1 MRFKLY
7 NIGQVVKKL
16 KINKETIR
24 YYEKIGL
31 LKDTKRDGNGY
42 RIYTDDDIEIL
53 QFILMAKE
61 YEFTL
66 KEIAILLAKVFP
78 RVSGLNQNEVTD
90 IVDNKINEIDKKI
103 EELSVIRKVLIKV
116 KSNVLINKNV
126 CYFGKS
132 IEEII
137 NL

>member
-1 MRFKLY
+1 MY

-31 LKDTKRDGNGY
+31 LENTNRNSNGD
-42 RIYTDDDIEIL
+42 RIYTDDDIERIK
-53 QFILMAKE
+53 FILMAKE
-61 YEFTL
+61 YDFTL
-66 KEIAILLAKVFP
+66 KEIAILLKKVFP
-78 RVSGLNQNEVTD
+78 KSSGLKED
-90 IVDNKINEIDKKI
+90 EIIEMVDDKIDEIDKKI
-103 EELSVIRKVLIKV
+103 EELNLMRKVLIKI
-116 KSNVLINKNV
+116 KNNVLINKNV

-132 IEEII
+132 KEEIV

>member
-1 MRFKLY
+1 MLKLY
-7 NIGQVVKKL
+7 NICQVIKKL

-31 LKDTKRDGNGY
+31 LKETKRDSNGY

-53 QFILMAKE
+53 QFILTAKE
-61 YEFTL
+61 YDFTL
-66 KEIAILLAKVFP
+66 KEIAILLTKVFP
-78 RVSGLNQNEVTD
+78 KVSGLNQNEITE
-90 IVDNKINEIDKKI
+90 IVDNKINEINEKI
-103 EELSVIRKVLIKV
+103 EELSLIRKVLIKV
-116 KSNVLINKNV
+116 KNDVLINKNV
-126 CYFGKS
+126 CYAGKY